1 MGAFAQIMGAHEGMN
16 NNHTDE
22 SRLIERYLANELSE
36 SEREAF
42 EERVL
47 YSPALLDELEAA
59 ERLQQGLQDVAA
71 LEMAN
76 APADQSIGRTGSAV
90 VSLFQSP
97 RYAMA
102 ASVLLLVSLSMS
114 SFLLQQNR
122 QLSTVDAGLPV
133 QTEIIP
139 LVSVRSGSG
148 SDPVN
153 TLNLG
158 DGTNQYVM
166 MLDPGFE
173 DYAHFRASVYR
184 LEAGEAKSMLWQ
196 VDEMIP
202 GYEDMLALSVPGSVL
217 EAGDFEIRVEGWRD
231 DWPATHEH
239 DRVNTLTLRV
249 SDK

>member
-1 MGAFAQIMGAHEGMN
+1 MGAFAQIMGAREGMN
-16 NNHTDE
+16 KNLTEE
-22 SRLIERYLANELSE
+22 SRLIERYLAGELTE

-42 EERVL
+42 EERML
-47 YSPALLDELEAA
+47 YTPALLDELEAA
-59 ERLQQGLQDVAA
+59 ERLQQGLHDVAA

-76 APADQSIGRTGSAV
+76 AAADQPTGRNSSGV
-90 VSLFQSP
+90 VALFQSP

-102 ASVLLLVSLSMS
+102 ASVLLLISLSMS

-122 QLSTVDAGLPV
+122 HLNTADVGLPV
-133 QTEIIP
+133 PTEIIP
-139 LVSVRSGSG
+139 LVSVRSATGN
-148 SDPVN
+148 DPVN

-158 DGTNQYVM
+158 DGTHQYVM

-173 DYAHFRASVYR
+173 EYSHFRTTVYR
-184 LEAGEAKSMLWQ
+184 LEAGAASTMLWQ
-196 VDEMIP
+196 VDEMVP

-231 DWPATHEH
+231 GWPAAHAY
-239 DRVNTLTLRV
+239 DRVNALTLRV

>member
-16 NNHTDE
+16 KNHTDE
-22 SRLIERYLANELSE
+22 TRLIERYLANELSE
-36 SEREAF
+36 PEREAF

-76 APADQSIGRTGSAV
+76 APADQSIGRTGSTV

-122 QLSTVDAGLPV
+122 QLSTVDA
-133 QTEIIP
+133 
-139 LVSVRSGSG
+139 
-148 SDPVN
+148 
-153 TLNLG
+153 
-158 DGTNQYVM
+158 
-166 MLDPGFE
+166 
-173 DYAHFRASVYR
+173 
-184 LEAGEAKSMLWQ
+184 
-196 VDEMIP
+196 
-202 GYEDMLALSVPGSVL
+202 
-217 EAGDFEIRVEGWRD
+217 
-231 DWPATHEH
+231 
-239 DRVNTLTLRV
+239 
-249 SDK
+249 

>member
-1 MGAFAQIMGAHEGMN
+1 MN
-16 NNHTDE
+16 KNHTDE
-22 SRLIERYLANELSE
+22 SLLIERYLANELSD

-59 ERLQQGLQDVAA
+59 ERLQQGLQDVTA

-76 APADQSIGRTGSAV
+76 APADQSAGRTQHAV
-90 VSLFQSP
+90 VTLFQSP

-102 ASVLLLVSLSMS
+102 ASVLLLISLGLS
-114 SFLLQQNR
+114 SFLLQQHR
-122 QLSTVDAGLPV
+122 QLEPFDGSLPV

-139 LVSVRSGSG
+139 LVTVRSGAA

-153 TLNLG
+153 TLSLG
-158 DGTNQYVM
+158 DGTGRYVM
-166 MLDPGFE
+166 LLDPGFE
-173 DYAHFRASVYR
+173 EYTHFRASVYR
-184 LEAGEAKSMLWQ
+184 LKAGGTETMLWQ
-196 VDEMIP
+196 VDEMNP

-217 EAGDFEIRVEGWRD
+217 EAGDFEIRVEGWRN
-231 DWPATHEH
+231 DWPSTRKY
-239 DRVNTLTLRV
+239 DQVSRLTLRV

>member
-1 MGAFAQIMGAHEGMN
+1 MGAFARAMGAQEGMN
-16 NNHTDE
+16 KNHTDE
-22 SRLIERYLANELSE
+22 NRMIEQYLANELSE

-59 ERLQQGLQDVAA
+59 ERLQQGLQDVTA

-76 APADQSIGRTGSAV
+76 ASADQPTGRSRSAV
-90 VSLFQSP
+90 VTLFQSP

-102 ASVLLLVSLSMS
+102 ASVLLLISLSMS

-122 QLSTVDAGLPV
+122 HLSPVDGSLPV

-139 LVSVRSGSG
+139 LVSVRSGSP

-153 TLNLG
+153 TVNLG
-158 DGTNQYVM
+158 DGAHQYVM

-173 DYAHFRASVYR
+173 EYSHFRTTIYR
-184 LEAGEAKSMLWQ
+184 LEAGGAKSMLWQ
-196 VDEMIP
+196 VDEMTP

-217 EAGDFEIRVEGWRD
+217 EAGDFEVRVEGWQAG
-231 DWPATHEH
+231 WPAVHEYE
-239 DRVNTLTLRV
+239 RVNTLTFRV

>member
-1 MGAFAQIMGAHEGMN
+1 MGAFARIMGAREGMN
-16 NNHTDE
+16 KNLTDE
-22 SRLIERYLANELSE
+22 SRLIEQYLANELSD

-47 YSPALLDELEAA
+47 YTPGLLDELEAA
-59 ERLQQGLQDVAA
+59 ERLQQGLQDVTA
-71 LEMAN
+71 LERAN
-76 APADQSIGRTGSAV
+76 APADWSAGHSRHAV
-90 VSLFQSP
+90 VTLFQSP

-102 ASVLLLVSLSMS
+102 ASVLLLISLGVS

-122 QLSTVDAGLPV
+122 HLGLVDASLPV

-139 LVSVRSGSG
+139 LVSVRSVAG

-153 TLNLG
+153 TLKLG
-158 DGTNQYVM
+158 DGTHQYVM

-173 DYAHFRASVYR
+173 EYSHFRASVYQ
-184 LEAGEAKSMLWQ
+184 LKAGGTKTMLWQ

-202 GYEDMLALSVPGSVL
+202 GYEDMLALSVAGTIL
-217 EAGDFEIRVEGWRD
+217 KAGDFEITVEGWRD
-231 DWPATHEH
+231 DWPANQEY